1 MWLALCL
8 GGPPLAVLTALVL
21 TQSLAVLP
29 FLASAAVVALLA
41 GIVSWLVQADLD
53 RLAAALDH
61 LAASTTPLPPETQPF
76 LPFLKPLAAQ
86 LAHLARRGAAGAARL
101 AERRGIDETIVER
114 LPDALLILDSGQS
127 VIRTNAAARAAFGAE
142 IPAVLR
148 HPELRGAIG
157 RALAS
162 GAAETADVTIPVP
175 VERTLRASILPLGAT
190 PTQPPTAHVVLVL
203 SDRTRE
209 HAIERMRADFVANA
223 SHELRTPLASLIGFI
238 ETLRG
243 PAADDRP
250 AQRRFLGIMAGEAA
264 RMQRLIDDL
273 LSLSRIELVEHQPP
287 AGAVDLATLLP
298 RIAAGFE
305 PRLAERHMQL
315 RLNLAPALP
324 LVAADA
330 DQLAQVVQNLLDNA
344 VKYGRE
350 SGTVRVSAE
359 TLGAGASFAVT
370 DDGPGIPRQHLPRL
384 TERFYR
390 VDKGRSRAIGG
401 TGLGLAIVKHI
412 INRHR
417 GQLTIESKEGNGST
431 FRVWLPAAP
440 VRPRGSA
447 LTRGWA
453 PGPHERCA
461 APGAGPLDP
470 TRAARHNTEGFQG
483 LSPWQG
489 CRGQRPLVFHAVP
502 A

>member
-1 MWLALCL
+1 VWLALCL
-8 GGPPLAVLTALVL
+8 GGPPLAILAALAL
-21 TQSLAVLP
+21 TQSLAVVP
-29 FLASAAVVALLA
+29 FLAGAALLVLFA
-41 GIVSWLVQADLD
+41 GIASWLVQADLD
-53 RLAAALDH
+53 RIAAMLDRLGAGIALR
-61 LAASTTPLPPETQPF
+61 PGEPQPF
-76 LPFLKPLAAQ
+76 LPFFKPLAAG
-86 LAHLARRGAAGAARL
+86 LAHLARRGAAEAARL
-101 AERRGIDETIVER
+101 AERRGGDEAIVER
-114 LPDALLILDSGQS
+114 LPDALLILDAAQS

-162 GAAETADVTIPVP
+162 GEAETADVTIPVP
-175 VERTLRASILPLGAT
+175 VERTVRASILPLDHT
-190 PTQPPTAHVVLVL
+190 PSNRSGGHVVLVL

-238 ETLRG
+238 DTLRG
-243 PAADDRP
+243 PAADDPP

-287 AGAVDLATLLP
+287 AGAVELANLLP

-315 RLNLAPALP
+315 RLALAPELP
-324 LVAADA
+324 PVIADA

-350 SGTVRVSAE
+350 NGIVQVSAE
-359 TLGAGASFAVT
+359 AQGTGASFAVT

-412 INRHR
+412 VNRHR
-417 GQLTIESKEGNGST
+417 GQLTIESSEGNGST
-431 FRVWLPAAP
+431 FRVWLPASGGLRPSEGSPSRNARWESDP
-440 VRPRGSA
+440 SVR
-447 LTRGWA
+447 T
-453 PGPHERCA
+453 
-461 APGAGPLDP
+461 
-470 TRAARHNTEGFQG
+470 
-483 LSPWQG
+483 
-489 CRGQRPLVFHAVP
+489 
-502 A
+502 

>member
-1 MWLALCL
+1 M
-8 GGPPLAVLTALVL
+8 
-21 TQSLAVLP
+21 
-29 FLASAAVVALLA
+29 
-41 GIVSWLVQADLD
+41 
-53 RLAAALDH
+53 
-61 LAASTTPLPPETQPF
+61 
-76 LPFLKPLAAQ
+76 
-86 LAHLARRGAAGAARL
+86 
-101 AERRGIDETIVER
+101 
-114 LPDALLILDSGQS
+114 PDALLILDAGHS
-127 VIRTNAAARAAFGAE
+127 VVRANAAARAAFGAE

-148 HPELRGAIG
+148 HPELRDAID

-162 GAAETADVTIPVP
+162 GAPETADVTIPVP
-175 VERTLRASILPLGAT
+175 IERTVRASILPLEEGAG
-190 PTQPPTAHVVLVL
+190 QRVVLVL

-243 PAADDRP
+243 PAADDPP
-250 AQRRFLGIMAGEAA
+250 AQRRFLGIMDGEAA

-287 AGAVDLATLLP
+287 AGAVDLASFLP

-315 RLNLAPALP
+315 RVALAPDLP

-344 VKYGRE
+344 VKYGTER
-350 SGTVRVSAE
+350 GTVQLTAE
-359 TLGAGASFAVT
+359 TQGTGATFAVT
-370 DDGPGIPRQHLPRL
+370 DDGQGIARQHLPRL

-412 INRHR
+412 VNRHR
-417 GQLTIESKEGNGST
+417 GQLTIESTEGKGST
-431 FRVWLPAAP
+431 FRIWLPAAK
-440 VRPRGSA
+440 A
-447 LTRGWA
+447 
-453 PGPHERCA
+453 
-461 APGAGPLDP
+461 
-470 TRAARHNTEGFQG
+470 
-483 LSPWQG
+483 
-489 CRGQRPLVFHAVP
+489 
-502 A
+502 

>member
-1 MWLALCL
+1 VWLALCL
-8 GGPPLAVLTALVL
+8 GGPPLAVLAALAL
-21 TQSLAVLP
+21 TQSLAFVP
-29 FLASAAVVALLA
+29 FLAAAAAVGLFAGLA
-41 GIVSWLVQADLD
+41 SWLVRADLD
-53 RLAAALDH
+53 RLAAALDRM
-61 LAASTTPLPPETQPF
+61 AVGTAGTTPPSAEARPV
-76 LPFLKPLAAQ
+76 LPFFRPLAAG
-86 LAHLARRGAAGAARL
+86 LAHLARRSAAEAARH

-114 LPDALLILDSGQS
+114 LPDALLILDAGQG

-175 VERTLRASILPLGAT
+175 VERTLRASILPLGTGRANT
-190 PTQPPTAHVVLVL
+190 IVLVL

-287 AGAVDLATLLP
+287 AGAVDLATFLP

-315 RLNLAPALP
+315 KLSLAPELP
-324 LVAADA
+324 LVAGDS
-330 DQLAQVVQNLLDNA
+330 DQLAQVMQNLLDNA

-350 SGTVRVSAE
+350 NGTVRVSAE
-359 TLGAGASFAVT
+359 PQGAGASFAVT

-412 INRHR
+412 VIRHR
-417 GQLTIESKEGNGST
+417 GQLTIESNEGNGST
-431 FRVWLPAAP
+431 FRVWLPLAP
-440 VRPRGSA
+440 AKPRGSA
-447 LTRGWA
+447 
-453 PGPHERCA
+453 P
-461 APGAGPLDP
+461 
-470 TRAARHNTEGFQG
+470 
-483 LSPWQG
+483 
-489 CRGQRPLVFHAVP
+489 
-502 A
+502 